1 MNIINYKKS
10 TLQVDKPMFRRN
22 RSIAISP
29 LSPSPRQKDST
40 LQSKREVYFAVE
52 ESQMSEMRQSQLS

>member
-1 MNIINYKKS
+1 MNIINYKKP
-10 TLQVDKPMFRRN
+10 TLQLDKPMFRRN

-29 LSPSPRQKDST
+29 LSPSPRNKDSI
-40 LQSKREVYFAVE
+40 LQSNREVFFAAE